1 MGGSLSGSR
10 QDCASP
16 EPSLGSSVPRKPETQ
31 DEIHPERRVR
41 TSLGE
46 LARHKVKNR
55 ELCDY
60 AELRARP
67 RLRSRRA
74 LERSCEPP
82 TAPRLVWWREDPL
95 GSGAGRLWLLGFL
108 LLFCPQA
115 GRVFSFA
122 CEACKKVIFHI
133 PSKLEADKVV
143 GRVNLKECLGSAD
156 RIQSSDPDFR
166 VLEDGSVYTAHAVV
180 LSDEKRSF
188 TIWLSDLKKQTQKE
202 IPVLLEHQK
211 KVLRKRH
218 TKETVLRRSKRRW
231 APLPCS
237 MQENSLGPFPLF
249 LQQVQ
254 SDAAQNYTVF
264 YSISG
269 RGVDQEPLNLFFIDK
284 NTGNL
289 YCTRPVDRE
298 EYDVFDLIAHASTA
312 DGYSADLPL
321 PLPIRVEDENDNRP
335 IFTEAIYN
343 FEVLESCRI
352 GTTVGVVYATDRDE
366 PDTMHTRLK
375 YSILEQT
382 PRSPGIFSVHPGTG
396 VITILSHYLD
406 REVVDKYSLIMKVQ
420 DMDGQFFGL
429 MSTATCIITVKDSN
443 DNLPTFTQAAY
454 ETSVEENTFNV
465 EILRT
470 PVQDKDLINTS
481 SWRANFTILKGN
493 ENGHFNIIT
502 DKETNEG
509 VLYVVKPLN
518 YEENRQVVLE
528 IGVGND
534 APIAGD
540 VTLRMNRAK
549 VTVHVKD
556 QDEGPECRPAVQYIQ
571 IKENTPVGSKINGYK
586 AFDPE
591 NRSSSGLRYK
601 LLHDPK
607 GWITINEISGSLET
621 AKTLDR
627 EAATHRS
634 ALYNVTVLA
643 IDQDNRSCTGTLAV
657 SIEDEN
663 DNSPEI
669 LQNYIVICKSEMEY
683 VDVSA
688 VDPDEP
694 IHGPPFYFSLAKTSP
709 EINRLWTLTR
719 VNDTAARLSYWKNA
733 KFQEYHIPI
742 TVRDTEGQHA
752 TKTLRVNLCDCIHPS
767 QCRTVEPRARVILG
781 KWAILVILLGIALLF
796 SILITVVWRLVSAR
810 NKKCLPED
818 LAQQNLIISNTEAPG
833 DDILCS
839 ASGLTTHTVNNSS
852 QGFCG
857 TMGSEVKNG
866 RQETIEMIK
875 GGSQTLESFQ
885 GAGHHHTLDSCR
897 GGTVETDHSEWYDFT
912 QPHLVEES
920 IRGHTG

>member
-1 MGGSLSGSR
+1 MAAAGPRSSLRGALCR
-10 QDCASP
+10 Q
-16 EPSLGSSVPRKPETQ
+16 
-31 DEIHPERRVR
+31 
-41 TSLGE
+41 
-46 LARHKVKNR
+46 
-55 ELCDY
+55 
-60 AELRARP
+60 
-67 RLRSRRA
+67 
-74 LERSCEPP
+74 
-82 TAPRLVWWREDPL
+82 
-95 GSGAGRLWLLGFL
+95 L
-108 LLFCPQA
+108 LLTLV
-115 GRVFSFA
+115 VFSFA

-156 RIQSSDPDFR
+156 HIQSSDPDFR

-231 APLPCS
+231 APIPCS

-269 RGVDQEPLNLFFIDK
+269 RGVDQEPLNLFYISK
-284 NTGNL
+284 TTGNL

-298 EYDVFDLIAHASTA
+298 EYDVFDLIAHVSTT

-321 PLPIRVEDENDNRP
+321 PLPIRVEDENDNHP
-335 IFTEAIYN
+335 IFTKGIYN
-343 FEVLESCRI
+343 FEVPESSKI

-382 PRSPGIFSVHPGTG
+382 PRSPGTFSVHPGTG
-396 VITILSHYLD
+396 VITIISHYLD

-429 MSTATCIITVKDSN
+429 MNTATCIITVKDLN
-443 DNLPTFTQAAY
+443 DNVPTFRRNAY
-454 ETSVEENTFNV
+454 ETSVEENAFNV

-470 PVQDKDLINTS
+470 PIQDKDLINTS
-481 SWRANFTILKGN
+481 SWRAIFTILKGN
-493 ENGHFNIIT
+493 ENGHFKIIT

-528 IGVGND
+528 IGVGNE
-534 APIAGD
+534 APFTGD
-540 VTLRMNRAK
+540 VTLRMKKAT

-556 QDEGPECRPAVQYIQ
+556 QDEGPECKPAVQYIQ
-571 IKENTPVGSKINGYK
+571 IKENSPVGSKINGYK
-586 AFDPE
+586 ATDPE

-607 GWITINEISGSLET
+607 GWITINEISGSFET
-621 AKTLDR
+621 SKILDR
-627 EAATHRS
+627 EAATPRN
-634 ALYNVTVLA
+634 AMYNVTVLA
-643 IDQDNRSCTGTLAV
+643 IDQDSRSCTGMLSV

-663 DNSPEI
+663 DNPPEI
-669 LQNYIVICKSEMEY
+669 LQNYIVICKSETEY
-683 VDVSA
+683 VDISA

-694 IHGPPFYFSLAKTSP
+694 IHGPPFSFSLAKTSP
-709 EINRLWTLTR
+709 EIDRLWTLTR
-719 VNDTAARLSYWKNA
+719 FNDTAAHLLYEKNA
-733 KFQEYHIPI
+733 KFQEYNIPI
-742 TVRDTEGQHA
+742 TVTDTEGHSA
-752 TKTLRVNLCDCIHPS
+752 TKSLRVNLCDCIRPV
-767 QCRTVEPRARVILG
+767 QCRTISRSARVILG

-796 SILITVVWRLVSAR
+796 SMLITVVWTFVSAR
-810 NKKCLPED
+810 NKKSFRED

-833 DDILCS
+833 DDIVCS
-839 ASGLTTHTVNNSS
+839 ASGLTTHMVNNSS

-857 TMGSEVKNG
+857 SMGSEVKNG

-875 GGSQTLESFQ
+875 GGNQTLELFQ
-885 GAGHHHTLDSCR
+885 GAGYPHTLDSRR
-897 GGTVETDHSEWYDFT
+897 GGTMEMDHSEWYEFT
-912 QPHLVEES
+912 LPHLVEES